1 MTRLPWAVLTL
12 GMGAA
17 VAAAYALQDS
27 GAMSLIPPGGAEPDA
42 AGREFW
48 LHLSA
53 YSAWVATVLL
63 IPSYLFAL
71 SPDRGTDWRAFWAA
85 SFVAYIIHL
94 AISAFGFF
102 GGDFAW
108 MTNSSRV
115 SAFWPG
121 MALALWW
128 GLDMALSRRTGG
140 WITAQRVGVHLLAF
154 VLFFG
159 GSAVMGELLTI
170 RVIGAALLAV
180 ALIAV
185 IRWLR
190 LRRIQ
195 AGAS

>member
-1 MTRLPWAVLTL
+1 MT
-12 GMGAA
+12 AA
-17 VAAAYALQDS
+17 LIAAYMLKDA
-27 GAMSLIPPGGAEPDA
+27 GSLSLVPPGATEPDA
-42 AGREFW
+42 VGREFW

-63 IPSYLFAL
+63 IPAYLFAL
-71 SPDRGTDWRAFWAA
+71 SPDRVPDWRAFWTT
-85 SFVAYIIHL
+85 SYLAYIIHL

-121 MALALWW
+121 MVLALWW
-128 GLDMALSRRTGG
+128 GLDVALSRRAGG
-140 WITAQRVGVHLLAF
+140 WITVQRVGVHLMAF

-170 RVIGAALLAV
+170 RVIGAVLLGV

-185 IRWLR
+185 IRWLS
-190 LRRIQ
+190 LRR
-195 AGAS
+195 AGAEAS